1 MIPNR
6 LNYYWIVVQISR
18 PFSDQCGKTLTKGEK
33 TEHSL
38 KRKAI
43 PRIQTMPGKF
53 SWKTHKTILW
63 WKHWSINISS
73 IFTLW
78 VWWWQGRQRTTTY
91 PFPLAIPEKRSGQN
105 HPCSY
110 YWMKSTRK
118 WGPGVLPLGTTAQ
131 SLGLLALSSLWTNCN
146 TGRHSLTS
154 YRNCPSQLHSQPWA
168 HGGFVP
174 MVDSPSIPRSA
185 SYHLHLPSIGC
196 L

>member
-1 MIPNR
+1 MWQNPNQGGR
-6 LNYYWIVVQISR
+6 NRTLFKKESNPKNSNNAWKVFMENTQNH
-18 PFSDQCGKTLTKGEK
+18 FMMKTL
-33 TEHSL
+33 
-38 KRKAI
+38 
-43 PRIQTMPGKF
+43 
-53 SWKTHKTILW
+53 
-63 WKHWSINISS
+63 SINISS